1 MRKWIPVLL
10 IVMAMIASVIVYPQ
24 LPEQMPTHWN
34 MRGEVDGSS
43 SRLFGAW
50 MVPLMMAVIWLIMR
64 ALPHID
70 PRRANDEKFAT
81 MYEALIIV
89 TLAFML
95 GLHFVLLAMAMGTN
109 MDMNRIVIASVGA
122 FFGVIGFLLPKAHPN
137 WFVGIRTPW
146 TLTSDAA
153 WERTHRMGGP
163 LFMLIG
169 ALTVVASLAAPKMA
183 VWVLTVSTVAV
194 TVFLFVYSYRV
205 WKEDGHRRSAI

>member
-1 MRKWIPVLL
+1 MRKWIPALL
-10 IVMAMIASVIVYPQ
+10 IIAATIASAVVYQQ
-24 LPEQMPTHWN
+24 LPERIPTHWN
-34 MRGEVDGSS
+34 MSGEADGWS

-50 MVPLMMAVIWLIMR
+50 LIPLMMAVLWLIMR

-70 PRRANDEKFAT
+70 PRRANYEKFKG

-95 GLHFVLLAMAMGTN
+95 VIHLLILSAATGTR
-109 MDMNRIVIASVGA
+109 MDMGRIVLASVGA

-146 TLTSDAA
+146 TLTSDVA
-153 WERTHRMGGP
+153 WERTHKLGGP
-163 LFMLIG
+163 LFVLIG
-169 ALTVVASLAAPKMA
+169 VLTVVTALVAPKLT
-183 VWVLTVSTVAV
+183 VWVLTLSAIGV

-205 WKEDGHRRSAI
+205 WKADVHHRSAS